1 MTYEELKQELK
12 KMLDTESKYYLNL
25 WNDIKKSK
33 NEITKE
39 ELIDIAD
46 GYINILNS
54 KIETLEYKED

>member
-1 MTYEELKQELK
+1 MTYEELKQELN

>member
-12 KMLDTESKYYLNL
+12 KMLDAETKYYLNL

-33 NEITKE
+33 NEITKD

>member
-1 MTYEELKQELK
+1 MTYEELKKELQ

>member
-1 MTYEELKQELK
+1 MTYEELKQELN
-12 KMLDTESKYYLNL
+12 KMLDAETKYYLNL

>member
-33 NEITKE
+33 SEITKD

>member
-1 MTYEELKQELK
+1 MTYEELKKELQ
-12 KMLDTESKYYLNL
+12 KMLDTETKYYLNL

>member
-1 MTYEELKQELK
+1 MTYEELKQELN
-12 KMLDTESKYYLNL
+12 KMLDAESKYYLNL

-33 NEITKE
+33 NEITKD
-39 ELIDIAD
+39 ELLSIAD

>member
-1 MTYEELKQELK
+1 MTYEELKQELE
-12 KMLDTESKYYLNL
+12 KMLDAETKYYLNL

>member
-1 MTYEELKQELK
+1 MTYEELKQELN
-12 KMLDTESKYYLNL
+12 KMLDAESKYYLNL

-33 NEITKE
+33 NEITKD

>member
-1 MTYEELKQELK
+1 MTYEELKQELN
-12 KMLDTESKYYLNL
+12 KMLDAETKYYLNL

-33 NEITKE
+33 NEMTKD